1 MPRVKP
7 AAVHANSEISG
18 PLCHHQGRTVCG
30 AYPFGGVELSTLSG
44 PSMIGEFFE
53 RLFRAYRLSL

>member
-7 AAVHANSEISG
+7 PAVHTYGEISD
-18 PLCHHQGRTVCG
+18 PLCHHQRRMVCG
-30 AYPFGGVELSTLSG
+30 AYRFGGAELSTLSG
-44 PSMIGEFFE
+44 PSMVGEFFE